1 MRKKFKKKLLVLNY
15 TVILEPAEEGGY
27 IVYVPALPGCVT
39 QGETIEEAL
48 EMAKDSIYGYLETLK
63 EMGEE
68 IPIEKEKFIVSKIE
82 LKI

>member
-1 MRKKFKKKLLVLNY
+1 MRKEFKKKILNY

-27 IVYVPALPGCVT
+27 IVYIPSLPGCVT
-39 QGETIEEAL
+39 QGETVEEAL
-48 EMAKDSIYGYLETLK
+48 EMAKDAIYGYLETLK
-63 EMGEE
+63 EIGEE